1 MDPDP
6 KIRPDPDELARMP
19 LFESLSEEQLK
30 AVASLAKVVRVEAGR
45 RLIGAGT
52 PGYSFF
58 VVQEG
63 AVSVTSGDE
72 QLAELGPGDFF
83 GEIALLGEG
92 ERTATVTTTSPVRLM
107 VMTQS
112 DFRIFARDWPE
123 AAAVM
128 EQTMAE
134 RLERSGRGGDA
145 AGG

>member
-19 LFESLSEEQLK
+19 LFESLTQEQLK
-30 AVASLAKVVRVEAGR
+30 AVATLAKVVRVEAGR

-58 VVQEG
+58 VIQEG
-63 AVSVTSGDE
+63 TASVTSGDE
-72 QLAELGPGDFF
+72 QLAELGPGEFF
-83 GEIALLGEG
+83 GEIALLAEG

-112 DFRIFARDWPE
+112 DFRVFARDWPE

-128 EQTMAE
+128 EQTMAA

-145 AGG
+145 G

>member
-19 LFESLSEEQLK
+19 LFESLSEEQLR

-58 VVQEG
+58 VVHEG

-134 RLERSGRGGDA
+134 RLDRSGRGGE
-145 AGG
+145 AG

>member
-6 KIRPDPDELARMP
+6 KIRPEPNELARMP
-19 LFESLSEEQLK
+19 LFESLSEEQLD
-30 AVASLAKVVRVEAGR
+30 AVATLAKLVRVEAGR

-58 VVQEG
+58 VIQEG
-63 AVSVTSGDE
+63 TASVTRGDE

-92 ERTATVTTTSPVRLM
+92 ERTATVTTTSPARLM
-107 VMTQS
+107 VMAQS
-112 DFRIFARDWPE
+112 DFRVFARDWPE

-128 EQTMAE
+128 EQTMAD
-134 RLERSGRGGDA
+134 RLERSGRGEERR
-145 AGG
+145 

>member
-6 KIRPDPDELARMP
+6 KIRPDPHELARMP

-112 DFRIFARDWPE
+112 DFRVFARDWPE

-134 RLERSGRGGDA
+134 RLERGGDA